1 MIRQHKCER
10 FHIHRDTGITVLHN
24 QQRWTTNRTLN
35 FWVGV
40 QNATGRLQWHILTML
55 SQALRIIL
63 AWTPAYVYRIA
74 QNENEIKRIIWW
86 CWSYEMRQTCQ
97 AIENAV
103 LVPFFKWCNRS
114 LRASG
119 TPQIVMQVGKTNL
132 RHINVVYAVTSC
144 FINTYK
150 VCCVY
155 SAVCW
160 YTSKR
165 VYRLNSKC
173 CIIECAMYMCAQTL
187 QSVYCVCTTT
197 V

>member
-1 MIRQHKCER
+1 MNNESNAGLLGGSTERYRQATMAHTYDVESSITYYIGMDTCICIPHSSKWKWNKKNNMVVLVIR
-10 FHIHRDTGITVLHN
+10 DAPNLPS
-24 QQRWTTNRTLN
+24 NRK
-35 FWVGV
+35 W
-40 QNATGRLQWHILTML
+40 Q
-55 SQALRIIL
+55 
-63 AWTPAYVYRIA
+63 
-74 QNENEIKRIIWW
+74 
-86 CWSYEMRQTCQ
+86 
-97 AIENAV
+97 NAV

-119 TPQIVMQVGKTNL
+119 TPQIVMQVSKTNL

-150 VCCVY
+150 ECCVY

-160 YTSKR
+160 CTSKR